1 MSESVFKWVQI
12 SDVHFRAKDKDND
25 REHFN
30 SGLLKEE
37 LLNELK
43 RVNDVNAL
51 LVTGDFRF
59 APDKENNPKSVADY
73 IREIANNLDIDISKV
88 IMVPGNHDLRR
99 GTARTDIAKAE
110 WGQYSSTRG
119 TFDGERLEILQN
131 GFDFFEKLS
140 KELEYKYFEDTTN
153 PHALV
158 DMGACN
164 ILLMNTA
171 ITACGNEDA
180 HNLLVGSNYIRGLL
194 HNVNKPVIAMGHHG
208 FELLNEEEK
217 RTCTTFLENSG
228 VYLYLCGHSHIMW
241 GSSYGE
247 KSKQINVGCLIQEDK
262 STIAGFSVGSLYNDG
277 TVKTNSYIWDMSN
290 LKWEPKTANDKE
302 YPQLYG
308 NIMNTEDKTN
318 TAKSMAVKVE
328 NSFTLEG
335 YTLLGGRGIDGI
347 KYHWKKDGKEVE
359 SLAFNKRLK
368 ECIEKEDGTTSAYTV
383 SVSYGC
389 QLSSTGMQCKFCET
403 GKQQYKGNLHAEEM
417 ALQNIFMAEYDANC
431 PSFPQVRNNK
441 REFAYMGQ
449 GEPGYNYP
457 AVKQSILLTD
467 CAMSKIDQTVSRYI
481 ISTCGIYDFMP
492 SLIDD
497 IKNGSFKNKLT
508 LHFSLHAIDNERDIL
523 MPINKDYNYKEF
535 IKYCAKLR
543 DVSDEKIGVG
553 ILMFNKFCIGKNT
566 EPYTLTAEKLEK
578 LLKHLDKEIFR
589 IDLCDVNKTST
600 GSQSPLSNEDA
611 KKLSEVFSS
620 MGFEGKTFSSF
631 GDSEQSGCGMLNSKT
646 DSMNVIG
653 SKSIE
658 HFNVAVDLLNRAKE
672 EIGAL

>member
-1 MSESVFKWVQI
+1 MSKIVFKWVQI
-12 SDVHFRAKDKDND
+12 SDVHFRAKDKDKD
-25 REHFN
+25 KEYFN

-43 RVNDVNAL
+43 KVKNVDAL

-59 APDKENNPKSVADY
+59 APDKENNPKAVADY
-73 IREIANNLDIDISKV
+73 LRKIASNLGIDISKV
-88 IMVPGNHDLRR
+88 LMVPGNHDLRR

-110 WGQYSSTRG
+110 WDKYSPTCG
-119 TFDGERLEILQN
+119 TFDVERLDILQF
-131 GFDFFEKLS
+131 GFDFFNKLS
-140 KELEYKYFEDTTN
+140 DELGYKCFENTTT

-164 ILLMNTA
+164 ILLLNTA

-180 HNLLVGSNYIRGLL
+180 HHLIVGSNYIRGLL
-194 HNVNKPVIAMGHHG
+194 HNVDKPVIAMGHHG
-208 FELLNEEEK
+208 FELFNEEEN
-217 RTCTTFLENSG
+217 RTCTTFLEKSG

-277 TVKTNSYIWDMSN
+277 TVKTCSFVWDMGN
-290 LKWEPKTANDKE
+290 QKWEPKTTNDKE

-308 NIMNTEDKTN
+308 NIMKTEDEIP
-318 TAKSMAVKVE
+318 AVAGVLKKVE
-328 NSFTLEG
+328 NPFTLVG

-347 KYHWKKDGKEVE
+347 KYHWEKGGKEVE

-368 ECIEKEDGTTSAYTV
+368 ESSDLEEGKTSAYTV

-389 QLSSTGMQCKFCET
+389 QLSSTDMQCSFCET
-403 GKQQYKGNLHAEEM
+403 GKQVYKGNLHADEI

-449 GEPGYNYP
+449 GEPGLNYP

-481 ISTCGIYDFMP
+481 ISTCGIYDFIP

-497 IKNGSFKNKLT
+497 ISHGCFKNKVT
-508 LHFSLHAIDNERDIL
+508 LHLSLHAIDNERDIL

-535 IKYCAKLR
+535 IKYCARLR
-543 DVSDEKIGVG
+543 EVSNEKIGVG
-553 ILMFNKFCIGKNT
+553 ILMFNKFCIGKKT
-566 EPYTLTAEKLEK
+566 DPYTLTPEKLE
-578 LLKHLDKEIFR
+578 LILNQLDKDIFR
-589 IDLCDVNKTST
+589 IDLCDVNKMST
-600 GSQSPLSNEDA
+600 GSQSPLRNEDA
-611 KKLSEVFSS
+611 KKLCEVINN

-631 GDSEQSGCGMLNSKT
+631 GDSEQSGCGMLNSTT
-646 DSMNVIG
+646 DSMSEIG
-653 SKSIE
+653 VKSIE
-658 HFNVAVDLLNRAKE
+658 HFNAAVDLLNRAKE
-672 EIGAL
+672 EIGL